1 MIRAL
6 RFAVTGNRRP
16 LFPILATM
24 TSVDPALLR
33 DRARGCLLGQFI
45 GDSLGSL
52 VEFETPEQ
60 IAERYPDG
68 VRDLADGGTW
78 NLIAGQPTDD
88 SQMAMMLIRSLQ
100 RRGTFDAEDVL
111 RGYEHWYS
119 TGPFD
124 IGDTCAR
131 ALRGAGPNE
140 DSQANGALMRV
151 SPLGVFGAREGVGV
165 DAAAGFARE
174 DAALTHPNPI
184 CLDANAVYV
193 AGLVTG
199 ILGGTAKE
207 VIDAMEAATSRQE
220 VAQAIAAGRTGD
232 VTAYEA
238 HEGWVL
244 LALSIAVRQLVLFD
258 DPAEALVDAIGMGG
272 DTDTNAAIAGALLGA
287 VHGAGAWPQRWV
299 TGVLECEPD
308 EDRLDVVHPLG
319 REFWATDLL
328 AQADELAGV
337 E

>member
-1 MIRAL
+1 
-6 RFAVTGNRRP
+6 
-16 LFPILATM
+16 M

-100 RRGTFDAEDVL
+100 RCGTFDADDVL
-111 RGYEHWYS
+111 RGYVHWYS

-124 IGDTCAR
+124 IGGTCAQ
-131 ALRGAGPNE
+131 ALSGEGLNE
-140 DSQANGALMRV
+140 DSQANGALIRV
-151 SPLGVFGAREGVGV
+151 SPLGVFGARGDVGI
-165 DAAAGFARE
+165 DAAADFARA
-174 DAALTHPNPI
+174 DAGLTHPNPV
-184 CLDANAVYV
+184 CVDANAVFV

-199 ILGGTAKE
+199 IRGGTARE
-207 VIDAMEAATSRQE
+207 VVDAMEAATSERA
-220 VAQAIAAGRTGD
+220 VALAIAAGRTGD
-232 VTAYEA
+232 VAAYEV

-244 LALSIAVRQLVLFD
+244 LALSIAVRQLVLYD
-258 DPAEALVDAIGMGG
+258 DPVKALVDAIGMGG

-287 VHGAGAWPQRWV
+287 VHGADSWPQRWV
-299 TGVLECEPD
+299 TGALECEPD
-308 EDRLDVVHPLG
+308 EGRLDVVHPLG

-328 AQADELAGV
+328 EQADELAGLS
-337 E
+337 EQGEDK

>member
-1 MIRAL
+1 
-6 RFAVTGNRRP
+6 
-16 LFPILATM
+16 M
-24 TSVDPALLR
+24 TSIDAALLR

-100 RRGTFDAEDVL
+100 RCGTFDADDVL
-111 RGYEHWYS
+111 RGYVHWYS

-124 IGDTCAR
+124 IGGTCAK
-131 ALRGAGPNE
+131 ALSGGPLNVE
-140 DSQANGALMRV
+140 SQANGALMRV
-151 SPLGVFGAREGVGV
+151 SPLGVFGAREDVGL
-165 DAAAGFARE
+165 AAAADFARE
-174 DAALTHPNPI
+174 DAGLTHPNPI
-184 CLDANAVYV
+184 CVDANAVFV
-193 AGLVTG
+193 TGLVTG
-199 ILGGTAKE
+199 IRGGSARE
-207 VIDAMEAATSRQE
+207 VVDTMEAATSERAA
-220 VAQAIAAGRTGD
+220 AQAIAAGRTGD
-232 VTAYEA
+232 VSDYEA

-244 LALSIAVRQLVLFD
+244 LALSIAVRQLLLFD
-258 DPAEALVDAIGMGG
+258 DPADALVDAVSMGG

-287 VHGAGAWPQRWV
+287 VHGATAWPERWV
-299 TGVLECEPD
+299 TGVLECEP
-308 EDRLDVVHPLG
+308 EEGRPGVANPLG

-328 AQADELAGV
+328 AQADELAGLS
-337 E
+337 

>member
-1 MIRAL
+1 
-6 RFAVTGNRRP
+6 
-16 LFPILATM
+16 M
-24 TSVDPALLR
+24 TSIDAALLR

-78 NLIAGQPTDD
+78 NLIAGQSTDD

-100 RRGTFDAEDVL
+100 RCGTFDADDVL
-111 RGYEHWYS
+111 RGYVHWYS

-124 IGDTCAR
+124 IGATCAQ
-131 ALRGAGPNE
+131 ALSGGPLNVE
-140 DSQANGALMRV
+140 SQANGALMRV
-151 SPLGVFGAREGVGV
+151 SPLGVFGAREDVGF
-165 DAAAGFARE
+165 AAAADFARE
-174 DAALTHPNPI
+174 DAGLTHPNPI
-184 CLDANAVYV
+184 CVDANAVFV
-193 AGLVTG
+193 TGLVTG
-199 ILGGTAKE
+199 IHGGSARE
-207 VIDAMEAATSRQE
+207 VVDAMEAATSERA

-232 VTAYEA
+232 VSDYEA

-244 LALSIAVRQLVLFD
+244 LALSIAVRQLLLFD
-258 DPAEALVDAIGMGG
+258 DPADALVDAVSMGG

-287 VHGAGAWPQRWV
+287 VHGAAAWPERWV
-299 TGVLECEPD
+299 TGVLECKPEEGRPG
-308 EDRLDVVHPLG
+308 VANPLG

-328 AQADELAGV
+328 AQADELAGLS
-337 E
+337 

>member
-1 MIRAL
+1 
-6 RFAVTGNRRP
+6 
-16 LFPILATM
+16 M

-52 VEFETPEQ
+52 VEFETPEE

-100 RRGTFDAEDVL
+100 RCGTFDADDVM
-111 RGYEHWYS
+111 RGYVHWYS

-124 IGDTCAR
+124 IGGTCAQ
-131 ALRGAGPNE
+131 ALSGEGLNG

-151 SPLGVFGAREGVGV
+151 SPLGVFGAREDVGI
-165 DAAAGFARE
+165 DAAADFARA
-174 DAALTHPNPI
+174 DAALTHPNPV
-184 CLDANAVYV
+184 CVDANAVFV
-193 AGLVTG
+193 IGLVTG
-199 ILGGTAKE
+199 IRGGTARE
-207 VIDAMEAATSRQE
+207 VVDAMEAATSEQA

-232 VTAYEA
+232 VSDYEA

-244 LALSIAVRQLVLFD
+244 LALSIAVRQLLLFD
-258 DPAEALVDAIGMGG
+258 DPADALVDAVGMGG

-287 VHGAGAWPQRWV
+287 VHGAAAWPERWV
-299 TGVLECEPD
+299 TGVLECEP
-308 EDRLDVVHPLG
+308 EEGRPGVANPLG

-328 AQADELAGV
+328 EQADELAGTDYG